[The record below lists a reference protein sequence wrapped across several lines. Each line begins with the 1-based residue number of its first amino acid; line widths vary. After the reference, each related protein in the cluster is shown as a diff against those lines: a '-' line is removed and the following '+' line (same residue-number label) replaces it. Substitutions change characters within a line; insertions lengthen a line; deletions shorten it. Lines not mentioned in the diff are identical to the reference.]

1 MLSQGVPM
9 LLGGDEIGRTQRG
22 NNNGYC
28 QDNDVS
34 WYDWASADE
43 RLLQF
48 TRRLIRLRHRHPV
61 LCRRR
66 WFQGREPHG
75 PSVADIGWF
84 VPAGKEMSDADWQ
97 AGFAKSL
104 GVFLNGDAI
113 PTPNE
118 RGERVVDDSFYIMF
132 NAHHEALE
140 FRLPPRAWGERW
152 TQVLDTFEQ
161 RRRDVGGAARQR
173 DQGRR
178 RRPGAGLVAR
188 PAAADCVTCRA
199 IMTSVDLITA
209 SASSPRRSFSSS
221 IASRVMIAVSV

>member
-9 LLGGDEIGRTQRG
+9 LLGGDEIGRTQHG

-43 RLLQF
+43 RLLHF

-61 LCRRR
+61 FCRRR

-84 VPAGKEMSDADWQ
+84 VPAGTEMSDADWQ

-132 NAHHEALE
+132 NAHHAPLE

-152 TQVLDTFEQ
+152 TQVLDTFESTDEMSEERLGRQ
-161 RRRDVGGAARQR
+161 VRAGGAVQVQAWSLVLL
-173 DQGRR
+173 RR
-178 RRPGAGLVAR
+178 IAPPVAR
-188 PAAADCVTCRA
+188 
-199 IMTSVDLITA
+199 S
-209 SASSPRRSFSSS
+209 
-221 IASRVMIAVSV
+221 